1 MKLKIYENEKH
12 YIVKALSNF
21 CPKENKTNGEVYLSF
36 HLNNHWKYW
45 NYFHIKTSY
54 FLLKNLVTIVLIII
68 LVSILSVI
76 IFAIMFKIVW
86 KKYNS
91 MKF

>member
-36 HLNNHWKYW
+36 HLNNH
-45 NYFHIKTSY
+45 
-54 FLLKNLVTIVLIII
+54 
-68 LVSILSVI
+68 
-76 IFAIMFKIVW
+76 
-86 KKYNS
+86 
-91 MKF
+91 